1 MSMLR
6 NRKGFTLIE
15 LMVVVIIV
23 LVLAGIAVPV
33 YIHYIQEGK
42 KSEGYAVIDSI
53 VSGAL
58 VYFQK
63 YNTYDPTAAPG
74 GAAGDEIDLWLARDD
89 VDNARYFTYVV
100 TGADDAGF
108 VVTASAV
115 AVEGLPASGR
125 IIWTQSGASAS
136 LGNAG
141 TGAWTESGWLS
152 LRGRDPS
159 GSRSTTS
166 RTGTER
172 ARR

>member
-6 NRKGFTLIE
+6 NRKGFTLVE

-63 YNTYDPTAAPG
+63 NNTYDG
-74 GAAGDEIDLWLARDD
+74 GTITLWLALDD
-89 VDNARYFTYVV
+89 VSNAQYFTYEITGDGDDEGFEVTATAV
-100 TGADDAGF
+100 AAEGLPDGATIVWLQTGAD
-108 VVTASAV
+108 ASA
-115 AVEGLPASGR
+115 GS
-125 IIWTQSGASAS
+125 
-136 LGNAG
+136 AG
-141 TGAWTESGWLS
+141 TGSFSEDGW
-152 LRGRDPS
+152 
-159 GSRSTTS
+159 
-166 RTGTER
+166 
-172 ARR
+172 

>member
-6 NRKGFTLIE
+6 NRKGFTLVE

-63 YNTYDPTAAPG
+63 NDTYSG
-74 GAAGDEIDLWLARDD
+74 GTIALWLAQDD
-89 VDNARYFTYVV
+89 ADNAVYFDYAITSATD
-100 TGADDAGF
+100 TGFTVEATTKAG
-108 VVTASAV
+108 V
-115 AVEGLPASGR
+115 GLAETGK
-125 IIWTQSGASAS
+125 ITWTQSGADASAGS
-136 LGNAG
+136 AG
-141 TGAWTESGWLS
+141 TGAFSETGW
-152 LRGRDPS
+152 
-159 GSRSTTS
+159 
-166 RTGTER
+166 
-172 ARR
+172 

>member
-6 NRKGFTLIE
+6 NRKGFTLVE

-63 YNTYDPTAAPG
+63 NDTYAG
-74 GAAGDEIDLWLARDD
+74 GTVDLWLARDD
-89 VDNARYFTYVV
+89 VDNAVYFDYNI
-100 TGADDAGF
+100 TGATDTGFTVEATTRAG
-108 VVTASAV
+108 VGLAENGKITWTQINADASA
-115 AVEGLPASGR
+115 GS
-125 IIWTQSGASAS
+125 
-136 LGNAG
+136 AG
-141 TGAWTESGWLS
+141 TGAFTESGW
-152 LRGRDPS
+152 
-159 GSRSTTS
+159 
-166 RTGTER
+166 
-172 ARR
+172 

>member
-6 NRKGFTLIE
+6 NSKGFTLVE

-63 YNTYDPTAAPG
+63 HNSYTG
-74 GAAGDEIDLWLARDD
+74 GTVANWLAADD
-89 VDNARYFTYVV
+89 VGNAVYFTYVIS
-100 TGADDAGF
+100 GQGDAGF
-108 VVTASAV
+108 IVTATPIAGQ
-115 AVEGLPASGR
+115 GLDSNGR
-125 IIWTQSGASAS
+125 IIWTHDGADGDAGSAGSGEFSE
-136 LGNAG
+136 
-141 TGAWTESGWLS
+141 TGW
-152 LRGRDPS
+152 
-159 GSRSTTS
+159 
-166 RTGTER
+166 
-172 ARR
+172 